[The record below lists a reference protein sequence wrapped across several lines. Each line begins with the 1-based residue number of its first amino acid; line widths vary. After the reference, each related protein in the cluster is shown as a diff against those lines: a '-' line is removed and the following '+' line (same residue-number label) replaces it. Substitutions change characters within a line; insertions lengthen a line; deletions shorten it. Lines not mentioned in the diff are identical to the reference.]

1 MDQIL
6 LNSNNSLKHKIR
18 NTHEQSIL
26 NNKNSRDVCSVYC
39 CSFLSSKMVI
49 TLKRKVKS
57 QNSDKTGSANQLFA
71 LVHCAS
77 FENWFIQ

>member
-18 NTHEQSIL
+18 NIHEQSIL

-49 TLKRKVKS
+49 TLKKKGKKPKLR
-57 QNSDKTGSANQLFA
+57 
-71 LVHCAS
+71 
-77 FENWFIQ
+77 